1 MNQNIFKVAK
11 EKKDVFA
18 NTKIA
23 TVSSFAMTALV
34 LILPYFYEALGVGS
48 EDVLTLAALCLI
60 LIGLV
65 LLDLLIIKV
74 KISKSKAIVGIYAAI
89 FCFLAIVN
97 ILNVINILP

>member
-18 NTKIA
+18 NTKVA

-34 LILPYFYEALGVGS
+34 LILSYFYEAIGVGS
-48 EDVLTLAALCLI
+48 EDILTLAALCLI

-74 KISKSKAIVGIYAAI
+74 KVSKSKAIVGIYVAI
-89 FCFLAIVN
+89 LCFLAIVN
-97 ILNVINILP
+97 ILNVINILS

>member
-23 TVSSFAMTALV
+23 TVSSFAMTAFV

-74 KISKSKAIVGIYAAI
+74 KVSSKAVVGIYVAI